1 MKIKDLL
8 IENPKKATIAYLD
21 DCAEIRINQFAA
33 LAGKPSEYPQIVVS
47 EYQKH
52 FEKIDKEW
60 SSAVKH
66 SILHGRKSKRIFL
79 QSIKKFKIDTFI
91 EEELK
96 YKIHH
101 SKYSFTRMKY
111 SYYNFFELSKMQLA
125 MLLYK
130 YGDELMYFELRVAV
144 LELLLFYF
152 NLYSQY
158 DNYGPFP
165 ERTWIIQSGEIE
177 KCLNDLFILSTEDLK
192 PYMDYIDTKYK
203 VQIQTR
209 FDDDVFKRHLRPKSK
224 EELMTILKEGMSQ
237 AEINGAIQDYWEVG
251 ERTARTWMRQ
261 FGLTRKYRSRNQD
274 LDDAITTDV
283 SLKESGQTGVSNAQ
297 LDVLSQKI
305 NEQKS
310 QIINLQA

>member
-1 MKIKDLL
+1 MKSKDLL

-60 SSAVKH
+60 SSVVKH

-111 SYYNFFELSKMQLA
+111 SYYNFF
-125 MLLYK
+125 
-130 YGDELMYFELRVAV
+130 
-144 LELLLFYF
+144 
-152 NLYSQY
+152 
-158 DNYGPFP
+158 
-165 ERTWIIQSGEIE
+165 
-177 KCLNDLFILSTEDLK
+177 
-192 PYMDYIDTKYK
+192 
-203 VQIQTR
+203 
-209 FDDDVFKRHLRPKSK
+209 
-224 EELMTILKEGMSQ
+224 
-237 AEINGAIQDYWEVG
+237 
-251 ERTARTWMRQ
+251 
-261 FGLTRKYRSRNQD
+261 
-274 LDDAITTDV
+274 
-283 SLKESGQTGVSNAQ
+283 
-297 LDVLSQKI
+297 
-305 NEQKS
+305 
-310 QIINLQA
+310 

>member
-1 MKIKDLL
+1 M
-8 IENPKKATIAYLD
+8 
-21 DCAEIRINQFAA
+21 
-33 LAGKPSEYPQIVVS
+33 
-47 EYQKH
+47 
-52 FEKIDKEW
+52 
-60 SSAVKH
+60 
-66 SILHGRKSKRIFL
+66 HGRKSKRIL
-79 QSIKKFKIDTFI
+79 LHSIEKFKIETFI
-91 EEELK
+91 EEKLK

-101 SKYSFTRMKY
+101 SKDSFTRMKY

-144 LELLLFYF
+144 LELLLYYF

-192 PYMDYIDTKYK
+192 PYMDYIDPKYK

-209 FDDDVFKRHLRPKSK
+209 FDDDVFKRHHKPKSK
-224 EELMTILKEGMSQ
+224 EELMTIIKEGMSQ

-261 FGLTRKYRSRNQD
+261 FGLTRKYHSRNQD

-283 SLKESGQTGVSNAQ
+283 SLKESGQTCVSNEQ

-310 QIINLQA
+310 HIINLQAKINELTIENQKLNAENNKYKSAVENLDMLIEQNRVFGMSNASLKKQVAELKEHIKMLTNTPNNS